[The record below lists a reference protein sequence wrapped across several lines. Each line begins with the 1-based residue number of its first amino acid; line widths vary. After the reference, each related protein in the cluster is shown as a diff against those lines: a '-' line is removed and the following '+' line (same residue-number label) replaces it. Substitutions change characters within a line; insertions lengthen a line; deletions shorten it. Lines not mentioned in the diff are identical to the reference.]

1 MGLWE
6 KRIRVGKSSSL
17 KQQTKEAESHLDAT
31 SVMLAREQAKIQA
44 KKVVTNESPKSKNK
58 LRSMVSGML
67 AERKS
72 VWTSTTNITSKS
84 VFGFLSATS
93 IELQLLEI
101 CKAMG
106 CSFETDETIKPRQY
120 IGKNNLFY
128 VRLHAFFFLEH
139 VFNFSLHK
147 GQLKLKSILK
157 WSIINFNVCIETR
170 PSAVAYT
177 VAARTESI
185 NIETNFSGRKDE
197 NTNILSS
204 NNLLHSKG
212 MLELLYTII

>member
-1 MGLWE
+1 MSLWE

-17 KQQTKEAESHLDAT
+17 KLQIKEAESLLDAT
-31 SVMLAREQAKIQA
+31 SVMLGREQAKIQA
-44 KKVVTNESPKSKNK
+44 KKVVPNESPKTKNK

-106 CSFETDETIKPRQY
+106 CSFENDETIKTKEY
-120 IGKNNLFY
+120 IGKANPPSEEFLKQ
-128 VRLHAFFFLEH
+128 FFIRACL
-139 VFNFSLHK
+139 
-147 GQLKLKSILK
+147 QL
-157 WSIINFNVCIETR
+157 
-170 PSAVAYT
+170 
-177 VAARTESI
+177 
-185 NIETNFSGRKDE
+185 
-197 NTNILSS
+197 
-204 NNLLHSKG
+204 
-212 MLELLYTII
+212 